1 MAAPENT
8 PENGK
13 DEQELAAELERT
25 GYQALFRQPAAEIR
39 SDALWG
45 QPDAPAR
52 LLCLATDVGRP
63 WRTRFLAAELIFRR
77 QMFLLQP
84 EHFAS
89 LAPVYA
95 RALAE
100 NATEFMTDWG
110 FVDGMNDV
118 GTLGSRFVL
127 YGGEADPALR
137 PLLADAR
144 PAPYGYPPESFD
156 MLRLGLRF
164 QDFAAL
170 YLGRIHGIPL
180 YLTADPDQRDGEIRR
195 LERALS

>member
-1 MAAPENT
+1 MAADPRE
-8 PENGK
+8 EA
-13 DEQELAAELERT
+13 LAAELERT
-25 GYQALFRQPAAEIR
+25 GYQALFRQPDAERRI
-39 SDALWG
+39 DALWDA
-45 QPDAPAR
+45 PDAPA
-52 LLCLATDVGRP
+52 LLLRLATDAGRP
-63 WRTRFLAAELIFRR
+63 WRLRFLAAELIFRR
-77 QMFLLQP
+77 QTFLVRP
-84 EHFAS
+84 EHFAT

-110 FVDGMNDV
+110 FVGGMNDV
-118 GTLGSRFVL
+118 GVLGSRFVL
-127 YGGEADPALR
+127 FGGEADPALR

-164 QDFAAL
+164 LDFAAL

-180 YLTADPDQRDGEIRR
+180 QLTADPVQRDSEIRR
-195 LERALS
+195 LEAALP